1 MTNNKDIDTVTEED
15 IAYWKAMD
23 FSKAKRAHEI
33 PAIKALQEKKG
44 IRKPPAPLQRTVYM
58 KIEEDILAW
67 LKNGGRRYQARLNA
81 ILREEMEKDL
91 LSAKTVTGAE
101 K

>member
-1 MTNNKDIDTVTEED
+1 MRNKDIDAVTDED
-15 IAYWKAMD
+15 IAYWKSMD
-23 FSKAKRAHEI
+23 FSNAKTAEEI
-33 PAIKALQEKKG
+33 PWIKAYQEKKG

-91 LSAKTVTGAE
+91 YAKEGCDD
-101 K
+101 

>member
-1 MTNNKDIDTVTEED
+1 MNSKDIDTVTEED
-15 IAYWKAMD
+15 IARWKAMD
-23 FSKAKRAHEI
+23 FSNAKTAEEI

-81 ILREEMEKDL
+81 ILREEMKKDL
-91 LSAKTVTGAE
+91 YAKEGCDD
-101 K
+101 